1 MQAWRRGGAGGAAP
15 GRRAERGQGRT
26 LHPPP
31 KGAWR
36 PTGREEGDREERQK
50 QIGRAGRRKAP
61 REILVAKD
69 WDTETQTAG
78 PNQARHHQTEGEGR
92 RSVRRAGE
100 RGAGEADGAG
110 QRREKKR
117 RGRGAW

>member
-100 RGAGEADGAG
+100 RGGVFVNFSQDN
-110 QRREKKR
+110 K
-117 RGRGAW
+117 